1 MKITITKAV
10 MKAYVTSRFDD
21 AVNDFRSNPST
32 SNWASLKE
40 SMLVYQQFNYLKD
53 DDARV
58 IFDKVSVSHWDEQI
72 VKATP
77 LHRYYVTQVG
87 LSASVVV
94 AADKPAKKIAF
105 SITYPCSC
113 SLKYDG
119 VDLKLRAMLEA
130 SGVEPKEPTDE
141 IESDAAV
148 ELIAS

>member
-72 VKATP
+72 VKAT
-77 LHRYYVTQVG
+77 TG
-87 LSASVVV
+87 KSVRE
-94 AADKPAKKIAF
+94 A
-105 SITYPCSC
+105 
-113 SLKYDG
+113 LDG
-119 VDLKLRAMLEA
+119 ME
-130 SGVEPKEPTDE
+130 
-141 IESDAAV
+141 
-148 ELIAS
+148 